1 MNKIRKRHIPTPE
14 HLRPL
19 ERAVAALGQAY
30 NYYYHHIVRCGVAI
44 FERDG
49 TLLLRTKD
57 GSTSREPGRKFIT
70 DAIQFY
76 ESRDEAYAYAKCA
89 CLKKVLDDYDVRFK
103 NEKVSV
109 S

>member
-44 FERDG
+44 FEKDG
-49 TLLLRTKD
+49 TLLLRTNNA
-57 GSTSREPGRKFIT
+57 TRHEPGRKFIT

-76 ESRDEAYAYAKCA
+76 EGRDEAYAYAKCA